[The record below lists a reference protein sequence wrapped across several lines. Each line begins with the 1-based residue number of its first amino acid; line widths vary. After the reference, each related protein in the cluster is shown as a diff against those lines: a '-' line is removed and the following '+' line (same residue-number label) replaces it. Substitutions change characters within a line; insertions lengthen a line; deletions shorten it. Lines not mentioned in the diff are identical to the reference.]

1 MLVIPTFD
9 TIQQISEAG
18 IEIGEHKGL
27 DRLLFCVGEFTQ
39 AIHGL
44 SFAIRAALTFG
55 NVKPGDRKGLSDY
68 LAKRPKV
75 VVVQLGPIDD
85 IKAAIE
91 FAVLFNG
98 SPTIT
103 DQDVEEVPGKYEVE
117 KDYNQIV
124 AHAIEIRNMKVTFG
138 EVSLPVAFGLAFEGE
153 TVRKPQTYIECGGP
167 TKTKVFELVKI
178 RDADAVKD
186 GQITL
191 IGKDVDEMEEGSV
204 SALGILV
211 EVYGKHMKSEFE
223 PVVERRIHQFIN

>member
-1 MLVIPTFD
+1 MVGKAKDPKLLAKIIRDCQSKGMLVIPTFD
-9 TIQQISEAG
+9 TIQQIAEAG
-18 IEIGEHKGL
+18 IEIGERKGL

-55 NVKPGDRKGLSDY
+55 NVKPGDRTGLLEY
-68 LAKRPKV
+68 LTKRPKV

-91 FAVLFNG
+91 FAVMFNG

-117 KDYNQIV
+117 TDYSQIV
-124 AHAIEIRNMKVTFG
+124 AHAIEMRNMQVTVG
-138 EVSLPVAFGLAFEGE
+138 EVSLPVAYGLAFEGE
-153 TVRKPQTYIECGGP
+153 TVRKPQTYVECGGP

-178 RDADAVKD
+178 RDADEVKD
-186 GQITL
+186 GEITL
-191 IGKDVDEMEEGSV
+191 REGC
-204 SALGILV
+204 
-211 EVYGKHMKSEFE
+211 
-223 PVVERRIHQFIN
+223 R